1 MTSGEIPLTTD
12 LIAIAGL
19 GVTLAGFSG
28 LVAAFRHSG
37 QWKPLDTYRLVQIP
51 EMGLSTAVIALAT
64 IPLAETTGSGRTAIQ
79 WASAAALLFTLVHV
93 MVLVVRARSMGIRLP
108 LWGVIGAAVIDIATL
123 GTAAFSLTLGS
134 LAAYEWLLLLLL
146 ARPML
151 AFVLVMSDMPAEAE

>member
-1 MTSGEIPLTTD
+1 MAPGEVPLSTD

-37 QWKPLDTYRLVQIP
+37 QWKPLDSYRLVQIP

-64 IPLAETTGSGRTAIQ
+64 IPLAETIGSGRAAIQ
-79 WASAAALLFTLVHV
+79 WASGVALAFTLAH
-93 MVLVVRARSMGIRLP
+93 VLVLLVRSRRMGIQLP
-108 LWGVIGAAVIDIATL
+108 RWGLAGAVVIDIATL
-123 GTAAFSLTLGS
+123 GTAAVSLSLGS

-151 AFVLVMSDMPAEAE
+151 AFVLVMSDMPTEAG